1 MKRKKVKVEK
11 MTNDPVEMLDLIKKL
26 KSTAKDLYRDSVIY
40 HIADLL
46 SEAADRLEDC
56 YKAFVFIY
64 SEKEVPED
72 VRRKLL

>member
-1 MKRKKVKVEK
+1 MKRTKAKVERIK
-11 MTNDPVEMLDLIKKL
+11 NDPVEMIDLIKKL
-26 KSTAKDLYRDSVIY
+26 KSTANDLYRDSVLY

-46 SEAADRLEDC
+46 SEAADRLETC
-56 YKAFVFIY
+56 HNAFVFIY